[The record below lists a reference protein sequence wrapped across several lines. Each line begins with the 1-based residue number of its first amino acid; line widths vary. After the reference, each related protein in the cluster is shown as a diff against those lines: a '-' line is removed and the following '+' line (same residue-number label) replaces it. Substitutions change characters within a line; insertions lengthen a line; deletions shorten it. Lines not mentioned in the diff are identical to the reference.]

1 MTWKLKILSKK
12 NSLNKDFIPLFQQIE
27 LELSRKLFKQESD
40 VDSTER
46 PLNFIENLTKTKIFA
61 ILLRNRA
68 DSVEKIKNVITATIK
83 TVIRQG
89 QN

>member
-46 PLNFIENLTKTKIFA
+46 PRELHRELN
-61 ILLRNRA
+61 
-68 DSVEKIKNVITATIK
+68 KNK
-83 TVIRQG
+83 NIRYTFKKQG
-89 QN
+89 RQRRKNKECNKSHY